1 MEAAG
6 PQPAPGPA
14 AGPQPGAEEIDMSL
28 DDIIKRHRK
37 EQPDASAV
45 GDSRRQQ
52 VKNRSSAPGY
62 GRPRYRAWKQRNLQ
76 GPQRFRRG
84 FGQQQL
90 NRRQFRNALPGGKRR
105 AAAAFQGVSPLNR
118 QDSAQEGTKK
128 SNAFAKSSGGQQEEQ
143 PQPSASP
150 KRFRADAASIRAPG
164 RSRPFLLNRGAA
176 FQQKRMQ
183 QWFYKAPFQRWM
195 DSQGEGKPPR
205 MRRWQV
211 KPSPGAILTVS
222 VLNPQAGQ
230 LSLPGSKRPFLRSQ
244 RAPAQVA
251 KPQPRG
257 VLLRFNFRA
266 MANQVE
272 DCRRHRRHLA
282 PCSSPATELLTS
294 HSGFWGCQ
302 LGLSNTTWE
311 ESPVAVLARLFT
323 KLKALEKT
331 VQQLQTRP
339 SFPHSD
345 GLSWPVR
352 VLAWSREVLLMS
364 SPGQRG
370 LFHCQCFPFLRD
382 TWHFWALLALCFGAL
397 LGVTFYT
404 EVWSKSPGA
413 AEKSCSTFFIAGVS
427 CVDGLVLPGA
437 LCSNAICLLLF
448 LPRMPCVLGQG
459 AAWRFSSHTQSVE
472 LPVSVC

>member
-52 VKNRSSAPGY
+52 VKNRSSAPSY

-150 KRFRADAASIRAPG
+150 KSFRADAASIRAPG
-164 RSRPFLLNRGAA
+164 RRPFLLNRGAA

-266 MANQVE
+266 MANQT
-272 DCRRHRRHLA
+272 
-282 PCSSPATELLTS
+282 SLT
-294 HSGFWGCQ
+294 
-302 LGLSNTTWE
+302 LDE
-311 ESPVAVLARLFT
+311 
-323 KLKALEKT
+323 
-331 VQQLQTRP
+331 
-339 SFPHSD
+339 
-345 GLSWPVR
+345 
-352 VLAWSREVLLMS
+352 
-364 SPGQRG
+364 
-370 LFHCQCFPFLRD
+370 
-382 TWHFWALLALCFGAL
+382 
-397 LGVTFYT
+397 
-404 EVWSKSPGA
+404 
-413 AEKSCSTFFIAGVS
+413 
-427 CVDGLVLPGA
+427 
-437 LCSNAICLLLF
+437 
-448 LPRMPCVLGQG
+448 
-459 AAWRFSSHTQSVE
+459 RFSGLRNKRRFTAARSARRTVTM
-472 LPVSVC
+472 P

>member
-37 EQPDASAV
+37 EQTDASAA
-45 GDSRRQQ
+45 GNSSRQQ
-52 VKNRSSAPGY
+52 VKSRSSASGY
-62 GRPRYRAWKQRNLQ
+62 GRPQYRAWKQRNLQ
-76 GPQRFRRG
+76 GPNRLRRG
-84 FGQQQL
+84 FGQQQFS
-90 NRRQFRNALPGGKRR
+90 RRQFRNPLPGRKRR
-105 AAAAFQGVSPLNR
+105 AAAAFNGVSPLNR
-118 QDSAQEGTKK
+118 QALPQEGNKK
-128 SNAFAKSSGGQQEEQ
+128 SNAFAKSSGGQEEEQ
-143 PQPSASP
+143 PQPSPGP

-164 RSRPFLLNRGAA
+164 RSRPFLLNRGPG
-176 FQQKRMQ
+176 FQQKRVQ
-183 QWFYKAPFQRWM
+183 PWFSKARFQRGM
-195 DSQGEGKPPR
+195 DSRGEGKPPR

-211 KPSPGAILTVS
+211 KPIPGAILTVS
-222 VLNPQAGQ
+222 VVNPQAGQ
-230 LSLPGSKRPFLRSQ
+230 TSSPGSKRPFLQSQ
-244 RAPAQVA
+244 RAPARVA
-251 KPQPRG
+251 KPQPKG

-311 ESPVAVLARLFT
+311 ESPVAVLARLLT

-331 VQQLQTRP
+331 VRQLQTQP
-339 SFPHSD
+339 SFPHSG
-345 GLSWPVR
+345 GLSWPVP
-352 VLAWSREVLLMS
+352 VLAWSREFLLMS
-364 SPGQRG
+364 GPGQRG
-370 LFHCQCFPFLRD
+370 LFHSQCFPFLRD

-404 EVWSKSPGA
+404 EVWSESPGA
-413 AEKSCSTFFIAGVS
+413 AEKSRSTFFTAGVS
-427 CVDGLVLPGA
+427 CLDGLVLPDA

-448 LPRMPCVLGQG
+448 LPRMPRVLGLG
-459 AAWRFSSHTQSVE
+459 AAWRFSSRTQSVE